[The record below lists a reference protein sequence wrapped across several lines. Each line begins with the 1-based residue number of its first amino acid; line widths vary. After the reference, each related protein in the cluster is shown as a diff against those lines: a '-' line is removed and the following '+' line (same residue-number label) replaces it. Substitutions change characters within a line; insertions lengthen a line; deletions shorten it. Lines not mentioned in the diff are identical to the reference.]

1 MTVCKL
7 GYGFGASNIQWV
19 CITQTLSSR
28 SYGLIE
34 EQTHKTVAGVQLG
47 KSSPVVQI
55 NHSRQRR
62 WCYVNHPGEVRG
74 QRPMCRFDSKEKL
87 DQKGGKDAPGW
98 TEQGL
103 ELQGGEQY
111 VHRPGSLREP

>member
-7 GYGFGASNIQWV
+7 GYGFGASKIKWV
-19 CITQTLSSR
+19 CIIRTLSFR

-47 KSSPVVQI
+47 KFSPVVQI

-62 WCYVNHPGEVRG
+62 WCYANHPGEVRG

-87 DQKGGKDAPGW
+87 D
-98 TEQGL
+98 
-103 ELQGGEQY
+103 
-111 VHRPGSLREP
+111 